1 MVTQYIG
8 LGDNDWG
15 ILVYYGTDEENV
27 RDVYNALIALGCPK
41 HEAYKATMAVTHH
54 LNTGLTYSNP
64 ELKMSLVCVSDAT
77 SADQFVN
84 TTIHEAKHIQSHV
97 CEYFDVDEDSET
109 ASYMIG
115 YIVQR
120 MYKMLSMIRK
130 EYYG

>member
-8 LGDNDWG
+8 LGNNDWD
-15 ILVYYGTDEENV
+15 ILIYYGTSEEDV
-27 RDVYNALIALGCPK
+27 HDVYNALVALGCSK
-41 HEAYKATMAVTHH
+41 REARKAARAVTFH
-54 LNTGLTYSNP
+54 LNTGLTYSNSD
-64 ELKMSLVCVSDAT
+64 LRMSLVCIADAT

-84 TTIHEAKHIQSHV
+84 TAIHEANHIQSHV
-97 CEYFDVDEDSET
+97 CEYFGIEEDSET

-120 MYKMLSMIRK
+120 MYKMLSMIRE

>member
-8 LGDNDWG
+8 LGNNDWG
-15 ILVYYGTDEENV
+15 ILIYYGTSEEDV
-27 RDVYNALIALGCPK
+27 YDVYNALVALGCSK
-41 HEAYKATMAVTHH
+41 REARKATRAVTFH
-54 LNTGLTYSNP
+54 LNTGLTYSNSD
-64 ELKMSLVCVSDAT
+64 LRMSLVCVADAT

-84 TTIHEAKHIQSHV
+84 TAIHEANHIQSHV
-97 CEYFDVDEDSET
+97 CEYFGIEEDSET

-120 MYKMLSMIRK
+120 MYKMLSMIRE

>member
-8 LGDNDWG
+8 LGDQDWG
-15 ILVYYGTDEENV
+15 ILIYYGTSEEDA

-41 HEAYKATMAVTHH
+41 KDAIKATRTVTRHN
-54 LNTGLTYSNP
+54 NTGLSFTNTD
-64 ELKMSLVCVSDAT
+64 LRMSLMCISDAT

-84 TTIHEAKHIQSHV
+84 TAIHEAKHIQSHV
-97 CEYFDVDEDSET
+97 CEYYGIKQDSET
-109 ASYMIG
+109 ASYLIG
-115 YIVQR
+115 HIVQR